1 MEQKK
6 NKKLGPVRKGAVV
19 PFLIITII
27 IVGFN
32 IFLLDK
38 VVKNSIE
45 FFGTK
50 VNGAEVN
57 VGSVVS
63 SFKDL
68 SVEVSNVQFTDAKNP
83 NLNLFAIEKIRFQMM
98 WDALLRAKFVIDE
111 SSIEGILTGSKR
123 KSVGKVL
130 SKEEKASNDKDAEPA
145 LTSEVLS
152 NAKKEF
158 EGNIFGDISA
168 LLSGTSS
175 KDLAKNIEDELKS
188 KKYYEELEK
197 TIDQKEKELKSM
209 LDSLPKEKEISQY
222 DDRIK
227 AIDWKGMKNIKNAPK
242 ILKEANDLQKE
253 ITGAIKKYD
262 EAYNR
267 VKDEVKF
274 VESSIKKAE
283 SLVNEDV
290 AALESKMSIPSLDAT
305 SIARILFGAELVS
318 KLEQYNVYFEK
329 AKEYMPPKKEKTVV
343 VVKNP
348 RGKGRDYQFGT
359 PNSYPLFWL
368 KKANI
373 SSDNEQ
379 TKLKGSLLNLTTD
392 QNVVK
397 APTTFTLDGDL
408 KDKEIS
414 NMKVKI
420 VVDHRAN
427 IKDSMSLSIGS
438 MPVRDRSFS
447 KSDGVSFG
455 MKEASLSS
463 TIDAKIEGDI
473 VSLGMNNKFS
483 RINYDIDA
491 KNKNVKEILQN
502 VANDTKV
509 VTVDALAKG
518 QIDKL
523 NFKISTNLADAI
535 KNSLG
540 KQLQAKINEAKAK
553 LRSGVDEKLA
563 GNKKQINDK
572 ITSLKSKYEGEINKN
587 KNKLSGL
594 TDSLKK
600 NEKSNPLKNPLDS
613 LKKKFKF

>member
-1 MEQKK
+1 MEQK
-6 NKKLGPVRKGAVV
+6 NTKKLGPVRKGAVV

-27 IVGFN
+27 VFGFN
-32 IFLLDK
+32 IFFLDR

-45 FFGTK
+45 YFGTK
-50 VNGAEVN
+50 INGAEVN

-63 SFKDL
+63 SLRDL
-68 SVEVSNVQFTDAKNP
+68 SVEVRDIQFTDAKSP
-83 NLNLFAIEKIRFQMM
+83 DLNLFAIEKIRFQMM

-123 KSVGKVL
+123 KSAGKVL
-130 SKEEKASNDKDAEPA
+130 LKEEKSANEKDAGP
-145 LTSEVLS
+145 TITKEVLS

-158 EGNIFGDISA
+158 EGNIFGDVSA

-175 KDLAKNIEDELKS
+175 KDLAKNIEGELKS

-197 TIDQKEKELKSM
+197 VIDQKEKELKSM
-209 LDSLPKEKEISQY
+209 LDALPKEKEISQY

-242 ILKEANDLQKE
+242 ILKEANELQKE

-274 VESSIKKAE
+274 VESSVKKAE

-290 AALESKMSIPSLDAT
+290 AALESKMSIPSLDST
-305 SIARILFGAELVS
+305 SIARVLFGAELVS

-329 AKEYMPPKKEKTVV
+329 VKEYMPPKKEKAVA

-348 RGKGRDYQFGT
+348 RGKGRNYQFGT

-368 KKANI
+368 KKAII

-392 QNVVK
+392 QSVVK
-397 APTTFTLDGDL
+397 APTIFTLDGDL
-408 KDKEIS
+408 KNKEIS
-414 NMKVKI
+414 NLKAMI
-420 VVDHRAN
+420 VVDHRVN
-427 IKDSMSLSIGS
+427 IKDSMSLTIGS

-447 KSDGVSFG
+447 KSEGVSFG
-455 MKEASLSS
+455 MKDASLSS
-463 TIDAKIEGDI
+463 VIDAKIEGDL
-473 VSLGMNNKFS
+473 VSLGMSNKFS
-483 RINYDIDA
+483 RINYDVDA
-491 KNKNVKEILQN
+491 KNKNIKEILLN

-509 VTVDALAKG
+509 VTVDALARG

-523 NFKISTNLADAI
+523 NFKVSTNLAEAI

-553 LRSGVDEKLA
+553 LKSGIDEKIS
-563 GNKKQINDK
+563 GNKKQINDR
-572 ITSLKSKYEGEINKN
+572 IANLKSKYEGEINKN
-587 KNKLSGL
+587 KNKLSDL
-594 TDSLKK
+594 TDSIKK